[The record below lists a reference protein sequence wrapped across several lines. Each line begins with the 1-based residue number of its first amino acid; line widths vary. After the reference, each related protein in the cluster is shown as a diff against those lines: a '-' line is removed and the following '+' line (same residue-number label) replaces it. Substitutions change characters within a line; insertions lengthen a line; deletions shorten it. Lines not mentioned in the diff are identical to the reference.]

1 LKREDLIRFYDHY
14 ISPRSPYRRKLALY
28 VRPSAVAL
36 ANAPFEKDINEK
48 APTSEEENME
58 AIQNSKLDESF
69 QRSTSQEE
77 CQLFDEQSPSIVPDI
92 IKGRELILSEV
103 RLC

>member
-36 ANAPFEKDINEK
+36 ANAPFEKDISEK
-48 APTSEEENME
+48 APILEEENIK
-58 AIQNSKLDESF
+58 AIQNSQLNESF
-69 QRSTSQEE
+69 ERSISQEE
-77 CQLFDEQSPSIVPDI
+77 CHLFDEQSPTIVPEI
-92 IKGRELILSEV
+92 IKKKKLILPEV